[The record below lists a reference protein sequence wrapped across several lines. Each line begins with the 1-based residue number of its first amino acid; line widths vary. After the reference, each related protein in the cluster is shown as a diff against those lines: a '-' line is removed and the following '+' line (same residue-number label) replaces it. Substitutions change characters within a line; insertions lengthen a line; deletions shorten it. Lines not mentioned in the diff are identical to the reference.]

1 MNTDNKL
8 ELHIMVEYTSG
19 GRIGIDRVTHI
30 ESDCGEDCTEFANN
44 NCSQHINKKL
54 N

>member
-19 GRIGIDRVTHI
+19 KHVKRTLVKGILVNGVLVKGKI
-30 ESDCGEDCTEFANN
+30 SKE
-44 NCSQHINKKL
+44 ILVK
-54 N
+54 